1 MNPRQF
7 LVVFTPSGRRAR
19 FEPGTTVLDAARRL
33 GVDLDSVCGGR
44 GICGRCQVAVSE
56 GEHAKHGISCTA
68 AALGPLSGVEQSY
81 AETHE
86 LAPTRRLGCTAR
98 IDADVVIDVPPESQ
112 VYRQVVRKEADARAI
127 AVDPVVR
134 LHYVEVEEPELA
146 SPTSDSGRLLLAL
159 EREWGLTGLTVDI
172 HVLQQLQHALRKGDP
187 WRVTVAVHDGT
198 SVTAIWPEFHDT
210 AYGIAF
216 DVGSTTVAGHLCDL
230 HTGNVLASAGEMNPQ
245 IRFGEDLMSR
255 VSYVM
260 LNAGAEKELTRAVRG
275 CLAKLTAELATA
287 AEVERTDILEVTFVG
302 NPVMHHLL
310 LGIDPTELGGAPFAL
325 AVDTSL
331 RLQAAELGLPVNP
344 GARAYVL
351 PCIAGHVGADTAG
364 VILSEAPYEADEVT
378 LIVDVGT
385 NAEIVLGNRGR
396 LLAASSPTGPAFEGA
411 QISGGQR
418 AAPGAIERVRIDPGT
433 LEPRVRV
440 IGCEAWSDEP
450 GFAEARVTGICG
462 SGIVEAIAELH
473 LAGVIATD
481 GTIDGALASRSA
493 RVVPDGRTHAYV
505 LHDGEPE
512 LRVTQ
517 NDVRQIQLAKGALH
531 AGCTLLM
538 ERYGIERVPRI
549 RLAGAFGAHIDPVH
563 ALVLGLVPDCD
574 PSQVT
579 SAGNAAGTGARIAL
593 LDRSARAEIE
603 DVVRR
608 VEKVETAVEPRF
620 QEHFVNAMAIPHEKD
635 PYERLAGAGV
645 VLLPA
650 RKTGA
655 ANAAGRRRRARP
667 AAAETASAG
676 PESARERKVHD
687 RRRKSP
693 EWRTRRAPGGTASRA
708 RRARAVP
715 DPDAR
720 AGRGS
725 VGRGPLPPGGE
736 RRPDPRGGRDRV
748 PRRSRRARAVRR
760 SRRERRRPA
769 RPVPERPLPL
779 ARPGNGSTG
788 VHPGCAEPR
797 QRRRLRR
804 STDDLRAGIRLA
816 VRPRPRRRSTV
827 RHDRGLPELREARP
841 TPRRGSTTRAAR
853 SASPSTCR

>member
-1 MNPRQF
+1 MSHEA

-19 FEPGTTVLDAARRL
+19 FERGTTVLDAARRL

-68 AALGPLSGVEQSY
+68 AALGPLSGVERAY

-86 LAPTRRLGCTAR
+86 LVAERRLGCTAR

-146 SPTSDSGRLLLAL
+146 SPTSDSGRLLAAL
-159 EREWGLTGLTVDI
+159 EREWGLTGLTVDP
-172 HVLQQLQHALRKGDP
+172 HVLRDLQHALRKGDP

-287 AEVERTDILEVTFVG
+287 AEVERTDVLEVTLVG

-364 VILSEAPYEADEVT
+364 VILSEAPYDADEVT

-385 NAEIVLGNRGR
+385 NAEIVLGNRER

-440 IGCEAWSDEP
+440 IGCDAWSDEP
-450 GFAEARVTGICG
+450 GFAEVAGHGNLRLGDRRGDRRAPPRGGDRDGRDDRRRSRVSVGPDRAGRQDARV
-462 SGIVEAIAELH
+462 
-473 LAGVIATD
+473 
-481 GTIDGALASRSA
+481 R
-493 RVVPDGRTHAYV
+493 P
-505 LHDGEPE
+505 P
-512 LRVTQ
+512 
-517 NDVRQIQLAKGALH
+517 
-531 AGCTLLM
+531 
-538 ERYGIERVPRI
+538 
-549 RLAGAFGAHIDPVH
+549 
-563 ALVLGLVPDCD
+563 
-574 PSQVT
+574 
-579 SAGNAAGTGARIAL
+579 
-593 LDRSARAEIE
+593 
-603 DVVRR
+603 
-608 VEKVETAVEPRF
+608 
-620 QEHFVNAMAIPHEKD
+620 
-635 PYERLAGAGV
+635 
-645 VLLPA
+645 
-650 RKTGA
+650 
-655 ANAAGRRRRARP
+655 RRRARASSHAERR
-667 AAAETASAG
+667 AAD
-676 PESARERKVHD
+676 PAREGRAPCRLHAPDGALRHRARSADPPRRSVRGPHRPGARPRSGARARLRPVPGDLGRQRGRHRCAHRLARSLGARRDRGRRPAGREGRDGGGAPLSGAFRQRDGDSPRDGSVRAPGRRACRSRARRPVPATPGASPSTSTSSGRPRRRRLAPNPQQRGMSSD

-693 EWRTRRAPGGTASRA
+693 ERRTRRAPGGTAPCA

-725 VGRGPLPPGGE
+725 VGRGPVPPGGE
-736 RRPDPRGGRDRV
+736 RRQDPRGGRDRV
-748 PRRSRRARAVRR
+748 PRRPRRTRAVRS
-760 SRRERRRPA
+760 SRGERRRPA

-779 ARPGNGSTG
+779 ARPGNGSDG

-804 STDDLRAGIRLA
+804 STHDLRAGIRLA
-816 VRPRPRRRSTV
+816 VRP
-827 RHDRGLPELREARP
+827 
-841 TPRRGSTTRAAR
+841 
-853 SASPSTCR
+853 